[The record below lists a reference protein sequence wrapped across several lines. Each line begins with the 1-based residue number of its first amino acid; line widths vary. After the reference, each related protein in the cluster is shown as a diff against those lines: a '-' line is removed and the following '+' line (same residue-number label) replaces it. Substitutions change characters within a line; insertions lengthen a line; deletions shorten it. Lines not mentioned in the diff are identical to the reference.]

1 MILRQTDVD
10 KRCLIFTIFVTL
22 LVNIDLIKITFAALI
37 TALQ

>member
-10 KRCLIFTIFVTL
+10 KRCLIFTIFVRL